1 MNSGGAKRFS
11 YTGPKQKDSG
21 DEWDTFSPTKKVH
34 TSDPLKFD
42 LDDVWSIKKNVA
54 VGNHAQKPQDGL
66 DLNMGKNYYSRHT
79 VSGIKDK
86 GVDENS
92 QSPTMKDGRSW
103 NQQKTYSYSY
113 ADPGRG
119 SQSPSTAEYQNTSQR
134 QNGLM
139 GNSRHGNTG
148 NPRQGKGG
156 NVQSTGLH
164 GSRYI

>member
-1 MNSGGAKRFS
+1 MI
-11 YTGPKQKDSG
+11 Y
-21 DEWDTFSPTKKVH
+21 
-34 TSDPLKFD
+34 PLI
-42 LDDVWSIKKNVA
+42 S
-54 VGNHAQKPQDGL
+54 NHLLWEKISSFNFFHVIL
-66 DLNMGKNYYSRHT
+66 FT
-79 VSGIKDK
+79 
-86 GVDENS
+86 
-92 QSPTMKDGRSW
+92 DGRSW